1 MGLQLW
7 VLRKWIY
14 SHIPPVEYPPVEYLG
29 DANQVNVQCSKPIMN
44 SAQRHS
50 VFRSQLLDWYEHN
63 RRDLPWRENNDPY
76 RVWLSEIMLQQTRV
90 AAVTQHYGK
99 FLLRFPTIKN
109 LASARESSV
118 LAAWSGLGYYRRAR
132 MLHAAAKE
140 IVKKYA
146 GKFPQSA
153 EKLRALPGIG
163 RYTAA
168 ASIIRC
174 FSRLLQGRQSDRS
187 DSAAARSQLST
198 RPRGC
203 WLLPR

>member
-1 MGLQLW
+1 
-7 VLRKWIY
+7 
-14 SHIPPVEYPPVEYLG
+14 
-29 DANQVNVQCSKPIMN
+29 MN

-76 RVWLSEIMLQQTRV
+76 RVWISEIMLQQTRV

-132 MLHAAAKE
+132 MLQPTEAAVRGGLPAEAFLAK
-140 IVKKYA
+140 
-146 GKFPQSA
+146 
-153 EKLRALPGIG
+153 
-163 RYTAA
+163 
-168 ASIIRC
+168 
-174 FSRLLQGRQSDRS
+174 RQSQR
-187 DSAAARSQLST
+187 
-198 RPRGC
+198 RPRPPG
-203 WLLPR
+203 